1 MARLNLNPELSKG
14 DRVICI
20 SMEDDYSAV
29 PTGIPGTVTNVSV
42 VFGEKQYNVNWDN
55 GSRLALIDGADKWM
69 KEEDMLNRRRKKTE
83 ESVFVTT
90 KKDFLKENFFQQ
102 NVELFRNFNVRLL
115 HRYLEELRK
124 SSVTNML
131 GAAPYLYMGRER
143 IEHQHHYD
151 DMGDK
156 QEEAFQNVLDM
167 ADEIKD
173 EMIRGAIKSLEKKD
187 KEVTTRSVSRH
198 IEDYARKMLMAYTK
212 MAGGHLNH

>member
-1 MARLNLNPELSKG
+1 
-14 DRVICI
+14 
-20 SMEDDYSAV
+20 
-29 PTGIPGTVTNVSV
+29 
-42 VFGEKQYNVNWDN
+42 
-55 GSRLALIDGADKWM
+55 
-69 KEEDMLNRRRKKTE
+69 
-83 ESVFVTT
+83 
-90 KKDFLKENFFQQ
+90 
-102 NVELFRNFNVRLL
+102 
-115 HRYLEELRK
+115 
-124 SSVTNML
+124 ML

-151 DMGDK
+151 DMGEK

-198 IEDYARKMLMAYTK
+198 IEDYARKMLIAYTK